1 LKIKEGLGEE
11 VKSEIL
17 GVIKGIKGKF
27 SQIDHITY
35 GENFSAM
42 RAKGFVF
49 KPKKKLL
56 TGFAYGFP

>member
-17 GVIKGIKGKF
+17 GVIKGIKRKF